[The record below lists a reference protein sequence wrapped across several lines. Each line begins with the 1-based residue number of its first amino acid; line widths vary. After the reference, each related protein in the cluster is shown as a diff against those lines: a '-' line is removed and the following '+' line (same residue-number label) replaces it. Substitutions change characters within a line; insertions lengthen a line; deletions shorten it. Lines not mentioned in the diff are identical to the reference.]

1 MKTVQRKKTHG
12 LLQLDASNA
21 IKKKI
26 QDKGTFTDLFLFLIF
41 LLSAHTGSLNASQE
55 SFKPHSKCITPAWLQ
70 SKSLRANLSMKDAPN
85 LVMR

>member
-1 MKTVQRKKTHG
+1 M
-12 LLQLDASNA
+12 
-21 IKKKI
+21 
-26 QDKGTFTDLFLFLIF
+26 FTDLFLFLIF
-41 LLSAHTGSLNASQE
+41 LLSVHTDSLNASQE